1 MGTDEIEGTYL
12 GILGRLPTESE
23 TAWWQGRGAPFS
35 EKVCRNIL
43 ASREFRSKYLDKKVD
58 VYRGHTEQDLDVLL
72 EISERVGDIEPNPE
86 RITDFLGITTDPDF
100 FSNKSHMKGQV
111 NASPFAPSF
120 HEGIEFLGT
129 ALAARRE
136 TDQET
141 GQETDKPFCAVEIG
155 AGWAPWLVAGA
166 RMAELMGRGI
176 GRLVAVEAD
185 PEHVKFCERHVAE
198 NGYAGSFT
206 IHHGLAGIED
216 GTGEFP
222 VIDPQMHWGAGGN
235 YDGTSKDPR
244 PMQPVA
250 VFDVGRICEE
260 IAAEHGYVDLL
271 HVDIQ
276 GYEGT
281 LFLTLAERLAK
292 TVHTV
297 VIGTHGRQEEA
308 DILAAMKDT
317 PFQLRHEK
325 PARYQCFPQEP
336 KVTVDGTQ
344 IWVNTAL

>member
-1 MGTDEIEGTYL
+1 MGRDEIIGAYRGL
-12 GILGRLPTESE
+12 LGRLPTDGEV
-23 TAWWQGRGAPFS
+23 AWWQSGGEDPSQRLYRG
-35 EKVCRNIL
+35 L
-43 ASREFRSKYLDKKVD
+43 LDSREFRSKYLDPKAD
-58 VYRGHTEQDLDVLL
+58 VYRGHTERDLDVLA
-72 EISERVGDIEPNPE
+72 EIGGRVGEITPHPE
-86 RITDFLGITTDPDF
+86 RISDFLGVTTDPAY
-100 FSNKSHMKGQV
+100 FSDKSHMKGKV
-111 NASPFAPSF
+111 TPIPFTPGF

-129 ALAARRE
+129 ALAVLH
-136 TDQET
+136 
-141 GQETDKPFCAVEIG
+141 ETDKPFCAVEIG
-155 AGWAPWLVAGA
+155 AGWAPWLVTGA
-166 RMAELMGRGI
+166 RMAELMGRGT

-198 NGYAGSFT
+198 NGYAGSFA

-235 YDGTSKDPR
+235 YDGTSKDLR

-281 LFLTLAERLAK
+281 LFLALAERLAK

-297 VIGTHGRQEEA
+297 VIGTHGRREEA